1 MSRSYRQPVL
11 KCGASADRKRSYR
24 RLLRHH
30 LDGQVSEWAEA
41 VALKSHL
48 SMNDYD
54 VCDGR
59 RFAPDDPR
67 ARRK

>member
-1 MSRSYRQPVL
+1 MSRSRRAPVI

-30 LDGQVSEWAEA
+30 LDKQVHENAEA
-41 VALKSHL
+41 VALKRPL
-48 SMNDYD
+48 SMDDYD

-59 RFAPDDPR
+59 WYDPSNV
-67 ARRK
+67 ALRRK

>member
-1 MSRSYRQPVL
+1 MSRSRRAPVA

-30 LDGQVSEWAEA
+30 LNGQVHEEAET
-41 VALKSHL
+41 VAQVRPL
-48 SMNDYD
+48 SMDDYD

-59 RFAPDDPR
+59 WYESRNVR
-67 ARRK
+67 LMRK